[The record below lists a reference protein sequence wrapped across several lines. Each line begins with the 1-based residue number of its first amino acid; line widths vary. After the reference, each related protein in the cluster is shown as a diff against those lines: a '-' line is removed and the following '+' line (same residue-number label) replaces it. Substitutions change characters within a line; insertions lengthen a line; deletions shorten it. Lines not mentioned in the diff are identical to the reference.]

1 MFIKVC
7 PSTESSSSVFV
18 WLLGVDAGAGPVAGC
33 TEGAGG
39 EQYASWL
46 NCMVQ
51 GFLLQESSCRLW
63 SRKAWVEAGGGAGAG
78 GGGAASRQFHYRR
91 LPPVC
96 QRLAT
101 MYQLPPAPPSA
112 LLAQLLHRQPRERLR
127 EFSLQETKAGSCQNW
142 DEQHSAQS
150 LKDLPKYGKVFSM

>member
-1 MFIKVC
+1 MLVQA
-7 PSTESSSSVFV
+7 
-18 WLLGVDAGAGPVAGC
+18 LLQAVHEELEASNTQAGF
-33 TEGAGG
+33 
-39 EQYASWL
+39 L
-46 NCMVQ
+46 Q

-127 EFSLQETKAGSCQNW
+127 EFSLQETKDGFCQKW
-142 DEQHSAQS
+142 DEQHSVQS
-150 LKDLPKYGKVFSM
+150 LKDLPKYARFSNVIGGRNIMSDSAQLFYI

>member
-18 WLLGVDAGAGPVAGC
+18 WLLGVDAGAGAELQAVHKGM
-33 TEGAGG
+33 E
-39 EQYASWL
+39 ASNVRKL
-46 NCMVQ
+46 DKLQ

-127 EFSLQETKAGSCQNW
+127 EFSLQ
-142 DEQHSAQS
+142 
-150 LKDLPKYGKVFSM
+150 